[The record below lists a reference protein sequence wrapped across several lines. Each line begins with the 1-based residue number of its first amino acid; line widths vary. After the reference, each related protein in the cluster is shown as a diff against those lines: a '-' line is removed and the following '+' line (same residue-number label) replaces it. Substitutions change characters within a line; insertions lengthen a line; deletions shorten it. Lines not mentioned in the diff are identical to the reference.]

1 MLLPQPLE
9 MAAEGADSI
18 SFAPQKSPAVPVR
31 VRAGGGSAA
40 AARGQHSRNT
50 GTRSGQLGGLEQPD
64 AVMVA
69 QHAAGR
75 ADNLRGSWIDQ
86 STFAP
91 FRPWQAFPMLSGD
104 GCSHHLRTFGSALDR
119 SGLDVEQVQSSVSC
133 VINYIFT

>member
-1 MLLPQPLE
+1 
-9 MAAEGADSI
+9 
-18 SFAPQKSPAVPVR
+18 
-31 VRAGGGSAA
+31 
-40 AARGQHSRNT
+40 
-50 GTRSGQLGGLEQPD
+50 
-64 AVMVA
+64 MVA

-133 VINYIFT
+133 VINYIFTTTFSLRSAIISRYTGMAGPTARPDLLIPVLGHADGNDCQAVN